1 MVDVGDVP
9 NGSRGVSRE
18 VAQEGWAVPFAPG
31 RAADANV
38 SEGRGFE
45 SHPSGRVACCDANRP
60 NVPSE
65 TGVCRLGGDI
75 CPNKPLRNGL
85 SCA

>member
-9 NGSRGVSRE
+9 SGSWGVSRE
-18 VAQEGWAVPFAPG
+18 VAQLVE
-31 RAADANV
+31 RR
-38 SEGRGFE
+38 SEMTGGRGFK